1 MHANVCVCR
10 AKKFQEPK
18 KEDWSQKQSF
28 ASYAKT
34 KKFVI
39 LQVSAILLQPKKL
52 PYKLTFEV

>member
-1 MHANVCVCR
+1 L
-10 AKKFQEPK
+10 QEPK

-28 ASYAKT
+28 ANNAKA

-52 PYKLTFEV
+52 LYKLTFEV

>member
-1 MHANVCVCR
+1 MKMFVFVVLKSCR
-10 AKKFQEPK
+10 NQKKK
-18 KEDWSQKQSF
+18 IGHKKQSF